1 MYPIT
6 LLCSILLHLYSIMF
20 TKVAKIK
27 SNTITTLCN
36 MGDHGIAVIGKAEEM
51 KSS

>member
-1 MYPIT
+1 MCPII

-27 SNTITTLCN
+27 FNTITTLCN
-36 MGDHGIAVIGKAEEM
+36 MGDHGITITGKVE
-51 KSS
+51 K

>member
-6 LLCSILLHLYSIMF
+6 LLCSILLHLYSIML

-36 MGDHGIAVIGKAEEM
+36 TGDRGITVIGKAE
-51 KSS
+51 K